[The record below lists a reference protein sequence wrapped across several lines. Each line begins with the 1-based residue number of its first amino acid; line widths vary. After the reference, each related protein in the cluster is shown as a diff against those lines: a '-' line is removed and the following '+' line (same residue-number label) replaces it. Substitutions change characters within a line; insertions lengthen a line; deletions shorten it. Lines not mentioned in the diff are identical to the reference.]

1 MKLPILGIGLTAFA
15 LMACQTATTNGSSGG
30 PVLQSTPGSG
40 AQAGPIRVLVVTAT
54 HGFRHTEGIDA
65 SKEFLQGVGGSEFR
79 FDLTENLADIN
90 AAKLAG
96 YDVLFLNNST
106 LRIAPA
112 NPADSASV
120 AATRAG
126 RRPLADPITAEQQ
139 QAISAFL
146 RSGKGLAVAHS
157 GVDALYGWDEYRQ
170 MVGGGLFTSHPW
182 TQEVQ
187 INVEDRTNPAVS
199 HLGQNF
205 RLHDEIY
212 VLDVNPRPNA
222 HVLLSLDMP
231 STGAAAG
238 SADHPLSWIKR
249 HGEGRVFVTVLGH
262 FGNVWK
268 TPGYQ
273 QHVLQGIRIA
283 AGRIPADFTP

>member
-1 MKLPILGIGLTAFA
+1 MKLPFLGSGLAA
-15 LMACQTATTNGSSGG
+15 LALLAACAGNANDSLGSSSAA
-30 PVLQSTPGSG
+30 PASRA

-65 SKEFLQGVGGSEFR
+65 AKAFLANAGAPDMR
-79 FDLTENLADIN
+79 FDVTENLADIS
-90 AAKLAG
+90 AANLAN
-96 YDVLFLNNST
+96 YDVLFLSNST

-112 NPADSASV
+112 NPNDSASV
-120 AATRAG
+120 AATRSG
-126 RRPLADPITAEQQ
+126 RRPIANPITAEQQ
-139 QAISAFL
+139 QAIRNFV

-157 GVDALYGWDEYRQ
+157 GVDALYGWDEYRE
-170 MVGGGLFTSHPW
+170 MVGGGLFREHPW

-187 INVEDRTNPAVS
+187 VNVEDASNPAVS

-205 RLHDEIY
+205 RLRDEIY
-212 VLDVNPRPNA
+212 VLDHNPRANS

-238 SADHPLSWIKR
+238 SADHPLSWIRR

-262 FGNVWK
+262 FGDVWNH
-268 TPGYQ
+268 PGYR

-283 AGRIPADFTP
+283 AGRLPANFNP

>member
-1 MKLPILGIGLTAFA
+1 MKLTIFGTGMAA
-15 LMACQTATTNGSSGG
+15 LALSAACLSSAG
-30 PVLQSTPGSG
+30 PSAQSAPLASDAPG
-40 AQAGPIRVLVVTAT
+40 AQAAPIRVLVVTAT

-65 SKEFLQGVGGSEFR
+65 AKEFLQGVGGTDFR
-79 FDLTENLADIN
+79 FDLTENVADLN
-90 AAKLAG
+90 SAKLAG

-106 LRIAPA
+106 LRIAPVD
-112 NPADSASV
+112 PTDSASV
-120 AATRAG
+120 AATRSG
-126 RRPLADPITAEQQ
+126 RRGVTDPITAEQQ
-139 QAISAFL
+139 QAIRAFV

-157 GVDALYGWDEYRQ
+157 GVDALYGWAEYRE
-170 MVGGGLFTSHPW
+170 MVGGGLFDSHPW

-187 INVEDRTNPAVS
+187 VNVEDRSSAAVS
-199 HLGQNF
+199 HLGESF
-205 RLHDEIY
+205 RLRDEIY
-212 VLDVNPRPNA
+212 VLDNNPRPNA

-262 FGNVWK
+262 FGDVWK
-268 TPGYQ
+268 TPAYQ

-283 AGRIPADFTP
+283 AGRLPADFTP

>member
-1 MKLPILGIGLTAFA
+1 MKLPTLGVSLGTLA
-15 LMACQTATTNGSSGG
+15 LAAGMAGWVAADPHPAASTKLQAT
-30 PVLQSTPGSG
+30 PQE
-40 AQAGPIRVLVVTAT
+40 APIRVLVVTAT
-54 HGFRHTEGIDA
+54 QGFRHSEGIDA
-65 SKEFLQGVGGSEFR
+65 SKEFLQSIGGSEFR
-79 FDLTENLADIN
+79 FDLTEDPADLN
-90 AAKLAG
+90 ASNLAG

-112 NPADSASV
+112 DPNDPESV

-126 RRPLADPITAEQQ
+126 RRPIENAVTAEQQ
-139 QAISAFL
+139 QAIADFV

-157 GVDALYGWDEYRQ
+157 GTDALYGWDEYRE
-170 MVGGGLFTSHPW
+170 MVGGGLFRAHPW

-187 INVEDRTNPAVS
+187 INVEDAANPAVA
-199 HLGQNF
+199 HLAPNF

-212 VLDVNPRPNA
+212 VLDENPRENS
-222 HVLLSLDMP
+222 HVLLSLDLP
-231 STGAAAG
+231 STGAEDT
-238 SADHPLSWIKR
+238 SADHPISWIRR

-262 FGNVWK
+262 FGDVWK

-283 AGRIPADFTP
+283 AGQLEADFNR